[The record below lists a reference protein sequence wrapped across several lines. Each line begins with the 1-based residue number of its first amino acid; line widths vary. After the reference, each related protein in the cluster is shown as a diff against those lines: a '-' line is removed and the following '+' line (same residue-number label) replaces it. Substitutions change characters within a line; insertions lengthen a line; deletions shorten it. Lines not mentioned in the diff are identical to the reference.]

1 MIEVRGEAGGL
12 LNGLRSGWKLGFGWK
27 WGSGWK
33 PEQPVGRVL
42 PLKLLA
48 MLPVVMLPPAVLLF
62 TALLL
67 YTVGAVLALW
77 MVPSP
82 RISQSAETE
91 GKENRIRRMVSIVT
105 FASPFIWREMRTLSV
120 SFTARLEMVHFLMCK
135 RWRMRS
141 FNKTCSVAN
150 ILIYD
155 F

>member
-1 MIEVRGEAGGL
+1 MIEARGEAGGL
-12 LNGLRSGWKLGFGWK
+12 LIGLRSGWKLGLGWK
-27 WGSGWK
+27 FRSGWK
-33 PEQPVGRVL
+33 PEQPDGRWL

-62 TALLL
+62 TELLL
-67 YTVGAVLALW
+67 YTVGAVVALW

-82 RISQSAETE
+82 RISQSAETA

-120 SFTARLEMVHFLMCK
+120 SFSARLDMEHFLMCK
-135 RWRMRS
+135 RCRMRS
-141 FNKTCSVAN
+141 FSKICSVAN